1 MSFWSDLLIERWSL
15 VHGEAKKVL
24 LLRGNMEAKPQKGR
38 DEKPWGEREK
48 RGKMVEVGRD

>member
-1 MSFWSDLLIERWSL
+1 M

-48 RGKMVEVGRD
+48 RGKMEEVGRD

>member
-1 MSFWSDLLIERWSL
+1 M
-15 VHGEAKKVL
+15 HGEAKKVL